1 MEQSKNK
8 ECKKRYHKKSATKVF
23 QACVALFWNL
33 ASALVLALHCYKLL
47 EKKRLPVIT
56 WNKKYSSKQV
66 APITHTLKEIF
77 FGPIAF

>member
-1 MEQSKNK
+1 MLPEIFWVFQKNSFVEKSVEQSKNK

-47 EKKRLPVIT
+47 EKKT
-56 WNKKYSSKQV
+56 SSSYHMEQK
-66 APITHTLKEIF
+66 IF
-77 FGPIAF
+77 I